1 MTATT
6 TRPVAVE
13 ELRRAW
19 RAVQDGTF
27 RAAPS
32 PRTAPPPGGA
42 AAGWDPPEQVLP
54 VLAVVP
60 QSGAS
65 TLALAV
71 ATVCG
76 GRVVECCTATASGLA
91 TAATAEMGATP
102 AGWTIGRRDAVHIAR
117 TSAIHRCVEEVP
129 VPEDSPDRTAVSV
142 LDVGWDLGQV
152 LTGDGWLT
160 ATVTGAPC
168 VLLVTTVTVPGLRRL
183 EVAAEL
189 LGPDRIVVAAR
200 GPQVRR
206 WSREVRGAAGPH
218 VRTLGDSGRW
228 VTVPYER
235 GLAVRGLDS
244 TPLPRP
250 LLVAAE
256 DLWRRCGV
264 IGHRTKERS

>member
-19 RAVQDGTF
+19 HAVQDGAF
-27 RAAPS
+27 RTPLTT
-32 PRTAPPPGGA
+32 PRASRDTASAWQACG
-42 AAGWDPPEQVLP
+42 QVLP

-60 QSGAS
+60 QAGAS

-71 ATVCG
+71 ATVGG
-76 GRVVECCTATASGLA
+76 GRVVECCTATASGLG
-91 TAATAEMGATP
+91 AAVTAEMGVTP
-102 AGWTIGRRDAVHIAR
+102 TGWTTGRRDAVHIAR
-117 TSAIHRCVEEVP
+117 TSGIYGCADEVP
-129 VPEDSPDRTAVSV
+129 LPDDWPEGAEVSV

-160 ATVTGAPC
+160 ATLAVAPQ
-168 VLLVTTVTVPGLRRL
+168 VVLVTTVTVPGLRRL

-189 LGPDRIVVAAR
+189 LGPDRVVVAAR
-200 GPQVRR
+200 GPQMRR
-206 WSREVRGAAGPH
+206 WPREVRAAAGAH
-218 VRTLGDSGRW
+218 ARALHDSARW
-228 VTVPYER
+228 VAVPHER

-244 TPLPRP
+244 TALPRP
-250 LLVAAE
+250 LLASAH

-264 IGHRTKERS
+264 IGQRTKENS